1 MTETNT
7 SRERLNAPTDDLL
20 QDILLSQGFKAEELE
35 ALDLK
40 PHRLIMV
47 ERVEDISEAQ
57 LRFKELGAVMF
68 DAGIEF
74 AEGIPLG
81 EVTAEVVG
89 SLRERISGEVPFPG
103 NVTPEEFAPAKDMVA
118 YNGTGRQMR
127 IMDAGKVW
135 QLPEV
140 VEYQK
145 TILPFIRNIVGDE
158 SVEVSVDPSEATVIN
173 SQVFDLSKE
182 SGMQQH
188 GAHVDRVDTTI
199 IACVENVGAGGDTVL
214 VNGLFEAC
222 VDMGID
228 PNGQFKEL
236 LTAVLEEGKHE
247 LLFQVVRMVPG
258 DTVLLKSDTTIHF
271 ITPKQTSDVIAGFE
285 ANPDREMTPF
295 GTSGVLGR
303 GIINASFETG
313 RCRDIDVLA
322 TELEAKAL
330 PEGTDYRTVDLLSE
344 ALDWIDDAAI
354 PGSLQDMD
362 KKVLAN
368 LVANASYGRQSSY
381 DLYAA
386 PTSPQL

>member
-7 SRERLNAPTDDLL
+7 SREWRQAPQTDPLRE
-20 QDILLSQGFKAEELE
+20 ILLSQGFEASEIE

-40 PHRLIMV
+40 PHGVVML
-47 ERVEDISEAQ
+47 ERIEDTTEAQ

-68 DAGIEF
+68 APT
-74 AEGIPLG
+74 AELSEGLRIG
-81 EVTAEVVG
+81 EVTAGVVG
-89 SLRERISGEVPFPG
+89 HLRERISGEVLFPG
-103 NVTPEEFAPAKDMVA
+103 GMTPEEFAPNKDMVA

-127 IMDAGKVW
+127 IMDAHKVW

-145 TILPFIRNIVGDE
+145 QILPFVRSIVGDE
-158 SVEVSVDPSEATVIN
+158 TVEVSVDPSEATVIN
-173 SQVFDLSKE
+173 SQVFDLTKE

-199 IACVENVGAGGDTVL
+199 IACVENVGVGGDLVL

-228 PNGQFKEL
+228 PNGQFKDL
-236 LTAVLEEGKHE
+236 FKAVLEEGKHE

-271 ITPKQTSDVIAGFE
+271 ITPKQSSDVRAGFE
-285 ANPDREMTPF
+285 ADENRAVTPF
-295 GTSGVLGR
+295 GKSGVLGR

-313 RCRDIDVLA
+313 RCREIDALA
-322 TELEAKAL
+322 VDLEKKAL
-330 PEGTDYRTVDLLSE
+330 PEGTDYRTVDLLGES
-344 ALDWIDDAAI
+344 LDWIDTVEI
-354 PGSLQDMD
+354 PDSLKDMD
-362 KKVLAN
+362 QKVLAN

-381 DLYAA
+381 DLYAE
-386 PTSPQL
+386 PTDAQ